1 MPSFLIAAA
10 GAPSFQPP
18 PLRLD
23 RINSRDLLA
32 AARRVYFAFLSATA
46 SAADPLGVVLSGA
59 EKGSPRGRVVFSPP
73 VLLPDEEFVALDLLR
88 NGGPRPGGARGGAG
102 RARSLRPLSA

>member
-1 MPSFLIAAA
+1 MPSFLIEAA
-10 GAPSFQPP
+10 GAASFQPT

-46 SAADPLGVVLSGA
+46 HATDPLGVVLSGA
-59 EKGSPRGRVVFSPP
+59 DRGSPRGRVVFSPP

-88 NGGPRPGGARGGAG
+88 NGGPRPGGGRNGAG
-102 RARSLRPLSA
+102 RTRSLRPLSA